1 MRRAVRAGRP
11 SCRRRRTERMC
22 PSIRSVRDKWVY
34 TPEILCYIFTMSR
47 IYFDHASTTPLD
59 PRVLEAMMPYL
70 TGQFGNPS
78 SILIE
83 EGGEPHQAMD
93 RARGNVAALV
103 GAGKDEIIFTASA
116 TESNNMAVKGLA
128 LANRHKG
135 KRILFSDVEHYS
147 VISQADFLRSLGF
160 EIDFVKVDDGGLI
173 DLADLE
179 KKATADT
186 ILAAI
191 MHVNLEIGTIQ
202 PVREA
207 SSILKERGILLHC
220 DGAGSCGIIPVG
232 VKDLGVDTMTI
243 SSHQFYG
250 PKGAGRLYIRKG
262 VALTPIIQGGNQ
274 EMGYRAGTEN
284 VAAIAG
290 FGEAARLASEE
301 MEARLEKA
309 ALLSKRLWEGIESS
323 IDHLHFTGHP
333 TLRVPGHVSF
343 WIEFVE
349 GESLLLWLN
358 LNGIASSSGSACAS
372 NLMAADETGLKAS
385 HVLTAIGVPPEIC
398 HGSITF
404 SLGKENTIEEVDH
417 VLAVLPGIVSRLR
430 DMSPLYA
437 KFKETQKGGA

>member
-1 MRRAVRAGRP
+1 M
-11 SCRRRRTERMC
+11 M
-22 PSIRSVRDKWVY
+22 K
-34 TPEILCYIFTMSR
+34 R
-47 IYFDHASTTPLD
+47 IYFDHASATPLD
-59 PRVLEAMMPYL
+59 SRVLEAMMPYL

-83 EGGEPHQAMD
+83 EGALPHEAVD
-93 RARGNVAALV
+93 AARAKVAALV
-103 GAGKDEIIFTASA
+103 GAEKDEIIFTASA

-128 LANRHKG
+128 LAHRRLG
-135 KRILFSDVEHYS
+135 KRILFSDIEHYS
-147 VISQADFLRSLGF
+147 IVNQADFLRGLGF
-160 EIDFVKVDDGGLI
+160 EVDFIKVDDGGLL

-179 KKATADT
+179 KKATPGT
-186 ILAAI
+186 ILASI

-207 SSILKERGILLHC
+207 SSILRERGILFHC
-220 DGAGSCGIIPVG
+220 DGAGSCGTIPVN
-232 VKDLGVDTMTI
+232 VKELGVDTMTI

-250 PKGAGRLYIRKG
+250 PKGVAGLYIRKE
-262 VALTPIIQGGNQ
+262 VPLTPIIQGGNQ
-274 EMGYRAGTEN
+274 ERGYRAGTEN

-290 FGEAARLASEE
+290 FGEAARLAAEE

-309 ALLSKRLWEGIESS
+309 AQLSKRLWTGIEST
-323 IDHLHFTGHP
+323 IDHFHFTGHP
-333 TLRVPGHVSF
+333 TRRLPGHVSF

-349 GESLLLWLN
+349 GESLLMWLN

-404 SLGKENTIEEVDH
+404 SLGKESTLEEVDH
-417 VLAVLPGIVSRLR
+417 VLAVLPGIVTKLR

-437 KFKETQKGGA
+437 KFKETQKGGV